1 MCPPSAIF
9 PYNRTSLFAEVEFA
23 ANLRYIGAYGPDADF
38 GYSYVI
44 IYLLIVYFLDFSSL
58 SRRVFV
64 QIITQQPFT
73 VQKVHTQPMYVHF
86 VLFLPFIWNL
96 AV

>member
-9 PYNRTSLFAEVEFA
+9 PHNHTSLFAEVESA
-23 ANLRYIGAYGPDADF
+23 ANLRYIGAYGRYADF

-44 IYLLIVYFLDFSSL
+44 IYLLIVDFLDFSSL
-58 SRRVFV
+58 LRRVFI
-64 QIITQQPFT
+64 QIITKGPFT
-73 VQKVHTQPMYVHF
+73 VQNVRTQPTYVHF
-86 VLFLPFIWNL
+86 VLFLPFTWNL